1 MSRRHSRWRPLRA
14 RAVEALSPVSRNPRR
29 AAVIVIVGLLLTWLV
44 VTKSLAYALAEIS
57 PEFALWLNPNLP
69 RALLTLANREREK
82 LIAAHADIDATAS
95 LKMSAEERVPSFA
108 AANQNDSDERRALRA
123 EIHAL
128 AKHAIAYAPLN
139 ARAYRMLA
147 EVTDDP
153 AQVRLLMQ
161 EAVKRSRRESAA
173 TFWLLNDSFE
183 RKDFADVVDKADVL
197 LRTRPKLAPYVMNY
211 LGQVAASPEGRQLL
225 VPLLA
230 GNPNWRATFFKTL
243 PKSVRDEDTPL
254 DLMIALKEAGSLPS
268 TQELG
273 PYIGALMSKERVE
286 LAYNAWLQLVAK
298 EKLASLS
305 LLNNA
310 GFAEDP
316 SGLPFD
322 WAIKRGQNTM
332 VDFVSLRN
340 SDGTRAL
347 RFSFGVGRATFPE
360 TSQILLLA
368 PGQYR
373 LDGTFQGLLTAKRGL
388 RWELRCMG
396 TKTKIAETDMLFGN
410 PQTSQSFALEIEIPD
425 REDCRAQRL
434 LLYHHT
440 RSPSEELISGE
451 IVFRDIRL
459 VRLKQSETAVAPPS
473 EGSADAEKARPD

>member
-1 MSRRHSRWRPLRA
+1 MSRRRSRRRPFRTYTA
-14 RAVEALSPVSRNPRR
+14 AAISAVSRNRR
-29 AAVIVIVGLLLTWLV
+29 RTVVVAIVGVLLTWLV
-44 VTKSLAYALAEIS
+44 LTKSLAYALAETA
-57 PEFALWLNPNLP
+57 PEFALWLSPNLP
-69 RALLTLANREREK
+69 RALLTLANRERDK
-82 LIAAHADIDATAS
+82 LIASHANSDPAEL
-95 LKMSAEERVPSFA
+95 LKSSEENEPNIAGAREDDSEERK
-108 AANQNDSDERRALRA
+108 ALRA
-123 EIHAL
+123 EIRGL
-128 AKHAIAYAPLN
+128 SSRAIANAPLN
-139 ARAYRMLA
+139 ARAYRLLA

-230 GNPNWRATFFKTL
+230 GNPNWRTTFFKTL

-268 TQELG
+268 TQELE
-273 PYIGALMSKERVE
+273 PYIGALMSKDHIE
-286 LAYNAWLQLVAK
+286 LAYNTWLQLVPK

-310 GFAEDP
+310 GFAQDP

-322 WAIKRGQNTM
+322 WSIKRGQNTM
-332 VDFVSLRN
+332 VDFVSLREG
-340 SDGTRAL
+340 DGARAL
-347 RFSFGVGRATFPE
+347 RVSFGIGRATFPE
-360 TSQILLLA
+360 TSQVLLLG
-368 PGQYR
+368 PGPYR
-373 LDGTFQGLLTAKRGL
+373 LEGTFHGLLTAKRGL
-388 RWELRCMG
+388 RWEVRCMG
-396 TKTKIAETDMLFGN
+396 NKSTIAETDMLFGN
-410 PQTSQSFALEIEIPD
+410 PQTPQSFALEIEIPD
-425 REDCRAQRL
+425 ADDCRAQRL
-434 LLYHHT
+434 RLYHHA

-451 IVFRDIRL
+451 IVFRGIRL
-459 VRLKQSETAVAPPS
+459 VRLKKSEAALGSPS
-473 EGSADAEKARPD
+473 EAGASADGAGPD